1 MAPMP
6 LRVTR
11 MLDEVSI
18 KDIELLYSASLEW
31 HRHDAWNI
39 AKGNRRDVSSS
50 RLINEINPLRVPSRW
65 STDLLERKSRIR
77 VEIRPHR
84 ITKSNGPHSK
94 AYEREKKV
102 AIEVAIASPLEKSF
116 RVTLTQETPRKYAR
130 AYFPIYFHI
139 YKRVTSAHGS
149 FAAMFN

>member
-39 AKGNRRDVSSS
+39 AKGNRRGVSSS

-94 AYEREKKV
+94 AYERKKGDRGSH
-102 AIEVAIASPLEKSF
+102 IASPLEKSF

-139 YKRVTSAHGS
+139 YKRVTSAQRLVRGHV
-149 FAAMFN
+149 

>member
-1 MAPMP
+1 MTKFQSRILNFCIA
-6 LRVTR
+6 RR
-11 MLDEVSI
+11 
-18 KDIELLYSASLEW
+18 W
-31 HRHDAWNI
+31 NGCHDAWNI
-39 AKGNRRDVSSS
+39 AKGNRRGVSSS

-94 AYEREKKV
+94 AYERKKGDRGSH
-102 AIEVAIASPLEKSF
+102 IASPLEKSF

-139 YKRVTSAHGS
+139 YKRVTSAQRLVRGHV
-149 FAAMFN
+149 

>member
-31 HRHDAWNI
+31 LPRCV
-39 AKGNRRDVSSS
+39 KYCQGKPTRRLFIPFNQRNQPPTRS
-50 RLINEINPLRVPSRW
+50 LAMIHN
-65 STDLLERKSRIR
+65 LLERKSRIR

-94 AYEREKKV
+94 AYERKKGDRGSH
-102 AIEVAIASPLEKSF
+102 IASPLEKSF